1 MRTVIV
7 SIASPRQATPAVN
20 GVILAAIGHT
30 CSFMS
35 ALSAFAS
42 RTAPI
47 PAAPADRDSRVFVND
62 HAVELKPPPTLQ
74 LRGSYEFPAPPNVL
88 RGVVDTHLSN
98 ADKDLLENAFHC
110 SKSARPPMM
119 LVAA

>member
-7 SIASPRQATPAVN
+7 SIASPRQAVPAVN
-20 GVILAAIGHT
+20 AVVLAAIGHT

-35 ALSAFAS
+35 ALNAFAS

-47 PAAPADRDSRVFVND
+47 PATPADRDPQIFVND
-62 HAVELKPPPTLQ
+62 HAVDLKPPEPRQSRCT
-74 LRGSYEFPAPPNVL
+74 YEFPTGPNVL
-88 RGVVDTHLSN
+88 RGVVDTHLSE
-98 ADKDLLENAFHC
+98 ADKDLLENTFHR
-110 SKSARPPMM
+110 SKNVRPPMV